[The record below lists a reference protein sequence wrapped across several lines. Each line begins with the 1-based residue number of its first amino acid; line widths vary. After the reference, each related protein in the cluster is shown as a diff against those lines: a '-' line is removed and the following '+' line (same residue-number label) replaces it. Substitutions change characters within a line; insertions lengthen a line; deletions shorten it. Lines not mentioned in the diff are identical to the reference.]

1 MEKNTINNENIQKN
15 EILIPKRVLFDEK
28 TLKMIEMMIP
38 AYKDEISNVAK
49 ENEKINQMI
58 KLAIEKMFKNDFLNK
73 INRFFMNNVLLHRI
87 TEKGNIRYYSIEII
101 ATLFEEYMVERI
113 YGNVRFKSW
122 TGIKNN
128 VFPSFNE
135 AQFFLR
141 S

>member
-38 AYKDEISNVAK
+38 TYKDEISNTNK

-73 INRFFMNNVLLHRI
+73 INN
-87 TEKGNIRYYSIEII
+87 
-101 ATLFEEYMVERI
+101 
-113 YGNVRFKSW
+113 
-122 TGIKNN
+122 
-128 VFPSFNE
+128 
-135 AQFFLR
+135 
-141 S
+141 

>member
-58 KLAIEKMFKNDFLNK
+58 KLAIEKMFKNDFLNN
-73 INRFFMNNVLLHRI
+73 INNF
-87 TEKGNIRYYSIEII
+87 
-101 ATLFEEYMVERI
+101 
-113 YGNVRFKSW
+113 
-122 TGIKNN
+122 
-128 VFPSFNE
+128 
-135 AQFFLR
+135 
-141 S
+141 

>member
-38 AYKDEISNVAK
+38 AYKDEISNTNK

-73 INRFFMNNVLLHRI
+73 
-87 TEKGNIRYYSIEII
+87 
-101 ATLFEEYMVERI
+101 
-113 YGNVRFKSW
+113 
-122 TGIKNN
+122 
-128 VFPSFNE
+128 
-135 AQFFLR
+135 
-141 S
+141 

>member
-15 EILIPKRVLFDEK
+15 EILIPKRVLFDKK

-73 INRFFMNNVLLHRI
+73 INNF
-87 TEKGNIRYYSIEII
+87 
-101 ATLFEEYMVERI
+101 
-113 YGNVRFKSW
+113 
-122 TGIKNN
+122 
-128 VFPSFNE
+128 
-135 AQFFLR
+135 
-141 S
+141 